1 MGLDAETVLYNN
13 GLSLDVKKEV
23 TVSLPDLQLSGDQYQ
38 SADILSTVVDFCST
52 VRRTL
57 EVDVLPTLDVN
68 VGSWVYLSTEKID
81 SALSSLYFVLESNYT
96 PGLKEQEP
104 KLTLKLLEFE
114 NPVVDDSV
122 IEEVP
127 YSENGGWFE
136 NYTELS
142 ENQIEEGV

>member
-1 MGLDAETVLYNN
+1 
-13 GLSLDVKKEV
+13 
-23 TVSLPDLQLSGDQYQ
+23 
-38 SADILSTVVDFCST
+38 VDFCST

-57 EVDVLPTLDVN
+57 EVEVLPTLDVN

-127 YSENGGWFE
+127 YSENGSWFE